1 MWTVIVIW
9 TVDIKTL
16 SDLYS
21 FPYRGSPTLGCKV
34 FNEADR
40 GIKNIFPLKFVCVV
54 IVIWTVIVMLFHV

>member
-21 FPYRGSPTLGCKV
+21 FPYRGSPTLGV
-34 FNEADR
+34 RFLTRQIEE
-40 GIKNIFPLKFVCVV
+40 
-54 IVIWTVIVMLFHV
+54 